1 MKISTKG
8 RYALRL
14 MTDLAIHKDDGYIS
28 IKTVSQRQGISEN
41 YLEQIIKLLAKENLV
56 ECIRGAQGGYRLTR
70 EPVEYTVGEILRVTE
85 GSLAPVA
92 CLATDE
98 NTCENC
104 MDCVTLEIWQC
115 VHFKNSEDEAVAL
128 LDYCYLFFAYNDKT
142 QTVRYIAE
150 FGYKADPYHLQLEW

>member
-28 IKTVSQRQGISEN
+28 IKTVSQRQGISEK

-56 ECIRGAQGGYRLTR
+56 ESIRGAQGGYRLTR
-70 EPVEYTVGEILRVTE
+70 EPIEYTVGEILRVTE

-115 VHFKNSEDEAVAL
+115 VLNAVNEVVDSITL
-128 LDYCYLFFAYNDKT
+128 
-142 QTVRYIAE
+142 
-150 FGYKADPYHLQLEW
+150 

>member
-14 MTDLAIHKDDGYIS
+14 MTDLAIHKEDGYIS
-28 IKTVSQRQGISEN
+28 IKSVATRQNISEK

-56 ECIRGAQGGYRLTR
+56 ESTRGAQGGYKLTR
-70 EPVEYTVGEILRVTE
+70 EPIEYTVGEILRVTE

-92 CLATDE
+92 CLETDD
-98 NTCENC
+98 NPCENC

-115 VHFKNSEDEAVAL
+115 VLDAVNKVVDSITL
-128 LDYCYLFFAYNDKT
+128 QYLVDK
-142 QTVRYIAE
+142 QKE
-150 FGYKADPYHLQLEW
+150 KGNCGCC

>member
-14 MTDLAIHKDDGYIS
+14 MLDLAIHSDGEYVS
-28 IKTVSQRQGISEN
+28 IKSIATRQNISEK
-41 YLEQIIKLLAKENLV
+41 YLEQIIKMLSKEKFV
-56 ECIRGAQGGYRLTR
+56 ESSRGAQGGYRLTR
-70 EPVEYTVGEILRVTE
+70 EPKDYTVGEILRVAE

-92 CLATDE
+92 CLDSDE

-115 VHFKNSEDEAVAL
+115 ILDAVNKVVDSITL
-128 LDYCYLFFAYNDKT
+128 QYLVDK
-142 QTVRYIAE
+142 QTE
-150 FGYKADPYHLQLEW
+150 KGNCGCC